1 MKYTYYQL
9 GIMAAVVS
17 FLGFVVE
24 NIWLAMTK
32 GYINNRNMNAPF
44 LLGYGL
50 LILFMYAV
58 FGTPAALRMF
68 TKEKVRWKRYLVYFL
83 CSFAVVCV
91 GEIVLGIA
99 VEALCHIE
107 YWNYSNIPMHITKY
121 TSIPTSTAFAAM
133 ITILMGNVFPVLM
146 DWICRINTQWAK
158 IICAG
163 HTQKIHSGNTAAN
176 GYRNQRMQLFSHPY
190 GTDGNQHHIRC
201 RKKACPAG
209 SCHACRIN
217 TDSILL

>member
-68 TKEKVRWKRYLVYFL
+68 AKEKVRWKRYLVYFL
-83 CSFAVVCV
+83 CSFAVV
-91 GEIVLGIA
+91 
-99 VEALCHIE
+99 
-107 YWNYSNIPMHITKY
+107 
-121 TSIPTSTAFAAM
+121 
-133 ITILMGNVFPVLM
+133 
-146 DWICRINTQWAK
+146 
-158 IICAG
+158 
-163 HTQKIHSGNTAAN
+163 
-176 GYRNQRMQLFSHPY
+176 
-190 GTDGNQHHIRC
+190 
-201 RKKACPAG
+201 
-209 SCHACRIN
+209 
-217 TDSILL
+217 

>member
-68 TKEKVRWKRYLVYFL
+68 AN
-83 CSFAVVCV
+83 S
-91 GEIVLGIA
+91 
-99 VEALCHIE
+99 
-107 YWNYSNIPMHITKY
+107 P
-121 TSIPTSTAFAAM
+121 
-133 ITILMGNVFPVLM
+133 IL
-146 DWICRINTQWAK
+146 ISQ
-158 IICAG
+158 
-163 HTQKIHSGNTAAN
+163 
-176 GYRNQRMQLFSHPY
+176 
-190 GTDGNQHHIRC
+190 C
-201 RKKACPAG
+201 RKR
-209 SCHACRIN
+209 SCFTHSEISVN
-217 TDSILL
+217 N

>member
-68 TKEKVRWKRYLVYFL
+68 AKEKVRWKRYLVYFL

-91 GEIVLGIA
+91 GEIVLGIV
-99 VEALCHIE
+99 VEALFQ
-107 YWNYSNIPMHITKY
+107 YSDAHYKIYVHTDQY
-121 TSIPTSTAFAAM
+121 SIC
-133 ITILMGNVFPVLM
+133 GNDYNSDGKCF
-146 DWICRINTQWAK
+146 
-158 IICAG
+158 
-163 HTQKIHSGNTAAN
+163 SGSD
-176 GYRNQRMQLFSHPY
+176 GLDMPY
-190 GTDGNQHHIRC
+190 
-201 RKKACPAG
+201 
-209 SCHACRIN
+209 
-217 TDSILL
+217 

>member
-1 MKYTYYQL
+1 MKKGEKMKYTYYQL

-99 VEALCHIE
+99 VAETVYPSERIKVSRPENLTYRGTFTWE
-107 YWNYSNIPMHITKY
+107 KMTEPVRRLPFRENIRWEWMRPWCWSRGFRM
-121 TSIPTSTAFAAM
+121 TSRRHHLRSDLP
-133 ITILMGNVFPVLM
+133 
-146 DWICRINTQWAK
+146 CRT
-158 IICAG
+158 
-163 HTQKIHSGNTAAN
+163 
-176 GYRNQRMQLFSHPY
+176 
-190 GTDGNQHHIRC
+190 
-201 RKKACPAG
+201 
-209 SCHACRIN
+209 
-217 TDSILL
+217 

>member
-50 LILFMYAV
+50 LILFMYTV
-58 FGTPAALRMF
+58 FGTPAAFKMF
-68 TKEKVRWKRYLVYFL
+68 TKEKVRWKRYLLYFL

-91 GEIVLGIA
+91 GALRWRHFVILNTGIIPIFRCT
-99 VEALCHIE
+99 LQ
-107 YWNYSNIPMHITKY
+107 NIRPY
-121 TSIPTSTAFAAM
+121 R
-133 ITILMGNVFPVLM
+133 PVRHL
-146 DWICRINTQWAK
+146 RQ
-158 IICAG
+158 
-163 HTQKIHSGNTAAN
+163 
-176 GYRNQRMQLFSHPY
+176 
-190 GTDGNQHHIRC
+190 
-201 RKKACPAG
+201 
-209 SCHACRIN
+209 
-217 TDSILL
+217 

>member
-91 GEIVLGIA
+91 GEIVLGIV
-99 VEALCHIE
+99 VEALCH
-107 YWNYSNIPMHITKY
+107 IPMHITKY

-146 DWICRINTQWAK
+146 DWICRINAQWAK
-158 IICAG
+158 IICIVLWVVMVVDFFVSFG
-163 HTQKIHSGNTAAN
+163 HMIKAKNFYLKWKIFLKA
-176 GYRNQRMQLFSHPY
+176 
-190 GTDGNQHHIRC
+190 
-201 RKKACPAG
+201 KK
-209 SCHACRIN
+209 
-217 TDSILL
+217 